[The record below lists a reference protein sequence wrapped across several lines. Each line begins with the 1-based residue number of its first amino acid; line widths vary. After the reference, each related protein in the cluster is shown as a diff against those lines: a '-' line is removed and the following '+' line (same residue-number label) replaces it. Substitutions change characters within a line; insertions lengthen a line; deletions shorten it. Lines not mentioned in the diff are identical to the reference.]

1 MRINM
6 MYDVNI
12 RTIWAADMPRP
23 LYNRLMAE
31 KLENLPDGTL
41 RPIGTTQYLFVG
53 FRHPRYGCY
62 FPVPGNAPGRKI
74 IAEPEN
80 GLYLFRLNHG
90 QTLRLV
96 FPRHQPVDV
105 INSGG
110 TLQASILWLV
120 DWADNL
126 RVRLDDD
133 IESGTWKMADIHR
146 YLDSVKHAPP
156 AKSLPSMWTAGS
168 GRKEIAM

>member
-6 MYDVNI
+6 MYDTKI
-12 RTIWAADMPRP
+12 RTRLVGELPQRF
-23 LYNRLMAE
+23 YYRLMSE
-31 KLENLPDGTL
+31 TREGGLSDGAL
-41 RPIGTTQYLFVG
+41 RPIGMTQYLFVG
-53 FRHPRYGCY
+53 FRHPRYACY
-62 FPVPGNAPGRKI
+62 FPVPGNASGRKI
-74 IAEPEN
+74 TAEPEN

-110 TLQASILWLV
+110 TLHASILWLV

-126 RVRLDDD
+126 RVRLYDD
-133 IESGTWKMADIHR
+133 IESGYWKMWDIHR
-146 YLDSVKHAPP
+146 YLDAVKHAPP
-156 AKSLPSMWTAGS
+156 AKSLPSV
-168 GRKEIAM
+168 